1 MDRRLA
7 LALLLSGLAVVV
19 SSMLFPPAP
28 RRSVP
33 PATAIAESTQAS
45 ATPLT
50 PVPARQELPATPPSP
65 ETLPADTLTVETQRA
80 VYQFSTLGA
89 APVGVLLR
97 EYRALN
103 RDSGSVQLV
112 RDSVPLVAFGLVSST
127 DTVRLDQTL

>member
-28 RRSVP
+28 RRTP
-33 PATAIAESTQAS
+33 PPIAAVDSSRAAPVA
-45 ATPLT
+45 ATPIQQ
-50 PVPARQELPATPPSP
+50 PVAQPASSSNAPI
-65 ETLPADTLTVETQRA
+65 ADTLTVETQRA

-89 APVGVLLR
+89 TPVGVRLR
-97 EYRALN
+97 DYKALN

-112 RDSVPLVAFGLVSST
+112 RDSLPLFTFQLVSDG
-127 DTVRLDQTL
+127 DTIP